1 MFFNIYCYIIFYK
14 WYIPPYARLDVCVT
28 SLNNRRETVTQ
39 QQGHSCR
46 IRTSTVRTKQWWE
59 IVVDKNKSS
68 NFHSN
73 GDVGSIVPW
82 DRNRS
87 ERARIQSPLLAKV
100 LGGKEIVRTHTPDPA
115 DILLVEIPPVDILLE
130 QDIHLVQILLVGLDT
145 TQTVDRDI
153 DGVPEVLALLSYD
166 DVWVASW

>member
-1 MFFNIYCYIIFYK
+1 M
-14 WYIPPYARLDVCVT
+14 
-28 SLNNRRETVTQ
+28 
-39 QQGHSCR
+39 
-46 IRTSTVRTKQWWE
+46 
-59 IVVDKNKSS
+59 
-68 NFHSN
+68 
-73 GDVGSIVPW
+73 
-82 DRNRS
+82 
-87 ERARIQSPLLAKV
+87 
-100 LGGKEIVRTHTPDPA
+100 RTHTPDPA